1 MSMAGVE
8 WWEIEDLDE
17 RERAFDD
24 PENGVNMYELWRS
37 GDTKL
42 YYKVER
48 ARSEVWEHK
57 RERERRVRDAG
68 KTCTKCGTELGP
80 DDDVFRY
87 KPLLNNG
94 YGGTTYR
101 YRETT
106 DQPPICV
113 DCAPDW
119 LPVLSNRVYKLRVI
133 SHTAPCENCGRSVY
147 FVSGNETTPQR
158 VYCCEDCKREARA
171 ARKSGQRRRVGPQ
184 TFTCEVCG
192 ESFEAR
198 RSDAKTCSSKCR
210 QKAYRKRTP

>member
-1 MSMAGVE
+1 MAAVQ

-24 PENGVNMYELWRS
+24 PENHVNMWELWQS

-48 ARSEVWEHK
+48 ARSEVREHK

-68 KTCTKCGTELGP
+68 ETCTKCGTELG
-80 DDDVFRY
+80 DDALVFRY

-94 YGGTTYR
+94 YGSTTYR

-113 DCAPDW
+113 ECAPDW
-119 LPVLSNRVYKLRVI
+119 LPVLSNRVYNLKMIPHR
-133 SHTAPCENCGRSVY
+133 SDCANCGRSVY
-147 FVSGNETTPQR
+147 FVSGYEDPPKSR
-158 VYCCEDCKREARA
+158 VYCCNDCKKADRNR
-171 ARKSGQRRRVGPQ
+171 RKSGSSRRVGPR
-184 TFTCEVCG
+184 TFNCEVCG
-192 ESFEAR
+192 EEFTST

-210 QKAYRKRTP
+210 QKAYRKRTA